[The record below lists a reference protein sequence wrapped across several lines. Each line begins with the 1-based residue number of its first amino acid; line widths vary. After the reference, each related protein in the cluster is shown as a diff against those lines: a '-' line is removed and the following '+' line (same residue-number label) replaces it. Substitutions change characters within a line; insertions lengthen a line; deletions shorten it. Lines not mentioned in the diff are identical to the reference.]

1 MKALS
6 ISKDGLRLLIVIPNI
21 PPLRAAA
28 LAIPGV
34 KNEGV
39 VGDIIAYSYPAE
51 PTPCAELIETFSPD
65 VATEHSPRI
74 VELMEQKQALDSAV
88 ALKVETQALTFDARL
103 STDPMAHQIA
113 GMNFGRAMIDA
124 GAPGCALFMEQGTG
138 KSLTAVGLA
147 NYLRAKNLISWVM
160 VVAPNSLKGTW
171 GADDGEIL
179 IHTLPGMHRPV
190 ILRGSRNKRQ
200 SHLNRELDRLRH
212 ARPLP
217 HPLSWIITNVD
228 EFAVNID
235 KGANGLRFQGTLDLI
250 GVAAPG
256 MLIVDESSTCKN
268 WKAQR
273 TRALISLA
281 RAFPYRLILTGTPV
295 EAGPLDVWSQFQIL
309 QPGCLGFKT
318 ALAFERTYAR
328 YERRVVPIGQGR
340 SRIVNVIGGYQNLD
354 DLMNRVAKW
363 SYRVRAADCLD
374 LPPVVARKIPVELST
389 EQGRI
394 LRSLRDD
401 KMADLGDG
409 AYLDGRNILTR
420 IQKMAQVVGGWA
432 KAIGL
437 DGGDLGWRAMKSN
450 PKLAALEDYLQT
462 AMDDPER
469 KVVIF
474 AEHPETEIAALEE
487 MADRNGWGSVVFHGG
502 VKETVRDDRRQQF
515 NTDPETRCFIAQW
528 ETAARGL
535 NLTVAD
541 TVVFYTLTFRYG
553 TWSQARKRVH
563 RKGQTKT
570 VTEVYLIGEAPRP
583 KGKPERTLDHVQ
595 LDSLLNK
602 QNLAD
607 VVTGDAAA
615 KIIGGE

>member
-1 MKALS
+1 MLASMRELS
-6 ISKDGLRLLIVIPNI
+6 ISKDGLRILLVIPNQ

-39 VGDIIAYSYPAE
+39 VEDLVAFSYPAE
-51 PTPCAELIETFSPD
+51 PTPCSQVIDTFSPD
-65 VATEHSPRI
+65 VAKEYSPQI
-74 VELMEQKQALDSAV
+74 VELMEQKQALDAAV
-88 ALKVETQALTFDARL
+88 ELKSDDSQLTFDAQL
-103 STDPMAHQIA
+103 TTTPMSHQIA
-113 GMNFGRAMIDA
+113 GMNFGRAMLDA
-124 GAPGCALFMEQGTG
+124 GAPGCALLMEQGTG
-138 KSLTAVGLA
+138 KSLVAVGLA
-147 NYLRAKNLISWVM
+147 NYLRAKDLITWVF

-179 IHTLPGMHRPV
+179 IHTPAEQHRPV
-190 ILRGSRNKRQ
+190 ILRGTRDRRQ
-200 SHLNRELDRLRH
+200 AHLYRELTRSGSG
-212 ARPLP
+212 PLP
-217 HPLSWIITNVD
+217 WLITNVD
-228 EFAVNID
+228 EFAVRTD
-235 KGANGLRFQGTLDLI
+235 RGSSAVRFRGTLDMIKGWGPRGLLI
-250 GVAAPG
+250 
-256 MLIVDESSTCKN
+256 LDESSTCKN
-268 WKAQR
+268 WKAHR
-273 TRALISLA
+273 TRALMELA
-281 RAFPYRLILTGTPV
+281 RVFPYRLLLTGTPV
-295 EAGPLDVWSQFQIL
+295 EAGPLDVWPQFEIL
-309 QPGCLGFKT
+309 QPGSLGFKT

-328 YERRVVPIGQGR
+328 YQRRVVPIGGGQ
-340 SRIVNVIGGYQNLD
+340 SRIVNVIEGYQNLD

-374 LPPVVARKIPVELST
+374 LPPVVARKIPVELSA
-389 EQGRI
+389 EQARYLKE
-394 LRSLRDD
+394 LRVD

-420 IQKMAQVVGGWA
+420 MQKMAQVVGGWA

-437 DGGDLGWRAMKSN
+437 DGGDLGWHAMKKN

-462 AMDDPER
+462 AMSDPER

-474 AEHPETEIAALEE
+474 AEHPDTEIVALEE

-502 VKETVRDDRRQQF
+502 VSEQERDERRQQF
-515 NTDPETRCFIAQW
+515 NTDPATRCFIAQW

-570 VTEVYLIGEAPRP
+570 VSEVYLVGEAPRP
-583 KGKPERTLDHVQ
+583 RGKPERTLDHVQ
-595 LDSLLNK
+595 LDALLNK